1 MKTIIKQTH
10 PLPTHRPPTHP
21 GKILLRLYLEPSGL
35 SQTEAARQLD
45 MPLNAV
51 NEIVK
56 GKRGISAAVAWKL
69 SARFD
74 TTPQLWMN
82 LQTSYELWEAKHTV
96 TA

>member
-1 MKTIIKQTH
+1 
-10 PLPTHRPPTHP
+10 
-21 GKILLRLYLEPSGL
+21 
-35 SQTEAARQLD
+35 
-45 MPLNAV
+45 MPLDAV

-69 SARFD
+69 SAQFD